1 MCTMM
6 TVTVKTFW
14 RQCDPP
20 GWYFLNLLEFIPLHS
35 YKCFLQLWKHHKIKG
50 IWSWKKIFDVFYNRF
65 QEKKHPGIPPDL
77 PWVWATWW
85 GGLCEIQIFKF
96 AATSDA
102 DFHLIW
108 NPSKDGGE
116 VERTLTE
123 KEGWLLFPEL
133 GWGRFSQNIKE
144 PSFVYLGGFVS
155 CPPVL

>member
-50 IWSWKKIFDVFYNRF
+50 IWSWIFFLMFSIIDFKKRNILGSPLTCLGFEWHGEAASVRFKYSNLLQLQTRISIWFGIRAKTEGRLKELSRRRRVGFY
-65 QEKKHPGIPPDL
+65 
-77 PWVWATWW
+77 
-85 GGLCEIQIFKF
+85 
-96 AATSDA
+96 
-102 DFHLIW
+102 
-108 NPSKDGGE
+108 
-116 VERTLTE
+116 
-123 KEGWLLFPEL
+123 
-133 GWGRFSQNIKE
+133 SQNLAGDGFLKISKN
-144 PSFVYLGGFVS
+144 PLLSILGGFVS

>member
-20 GWYFLNLLEFIPLHS
+20 GWYFLNLLEFIPLRS

-50 IWSWKKIFDVFYNRF
+50 IGVEKNYLMFSCSF

-108 NPSKDGGE
+108 NPSKEGGGGWKNSHGE
-116 VERTLTE
+116 GGLASIPRTWLGTVFSKYQRTLFC
-123 KEGWLLFPEL
+123 LF
-133 GWGRFSQNIKE
+133 GRF
-144 PSFVYLGGFVS
+144 
-155 CPPVL
+155 C

>member
-144 PSFVYLGGFVS
+144 PSFVYFGRF
-155 CPPVL
+155 C